1 MDDPPQETCQPLA
14 VHTRSTD
21 GVELYYEVTGSAET
35 ALVFVAG
42 WLGNVRWWDA
52 SRDALAADYR
62 IVTLDLAGHGRSGPR
77 SEHSAQAYANDIIA
91 VTRAVAAPRV
101 ILIGHSMSGAYVTV
115 AAPQVAG
122 LVEVIL
128 IDTLKNLEAIPKLE
142 ALEEIFAAYRT
153 DFPTA
158 VRTMLPTFLY
168 APGTPQPVR
177 DRLEHEFLQTTGDQ
191 AVRLLE
197 PLYRCDLRAAAK
209 AVTVPVRG
217 LDTDL
222 HPHAA
227 DINRKY
233 FADYDH
239 VTIAGFG
246 HYPMLECPDPF
257 TSAVRSLLGRT
268 TA

>member
-1 MDDPPQETCQPLA
+1 MPPPDPVDFGDGWATIVTAPDDVPLA
-14 VHTRSTD
+14 ATFKGR
-21 GVELYYEVTGSAET
+21 GRT
-35 ALVFVAG
+35 ALVFIHCWAG
-42 WLGNVRWWDA
+42 DQKFWHHEVERFED
-52 SRDALAADYR
+52 RYR
-62 IVTLDLAGHGRSGPR
+62 VITFDLAGHGASGDGREPW
-77 SEHSAQAYANDIIA
+77 SVVGLAGDVEA
-91 VTRAVAAPRV
+91 VVDAIPAPRV

-115 AAPQVAG
+115 AAPEVTG

-153 DFPTA
+153 DFPA
-158 VRTMLPTFLY
+158 MVRTMLPTILY

-177 DRLEHEFLQTTGDQ
+177 DRLEREFLQTTGDQ

-246 HYPMLECPDPF
+246 HYPMLESPEQF
-257 TSAVRSLLGRT
+257 TQALRSLLI
-268 TA
+268 